1 MINLKLYD
9 RDYTIVTSFE
19 NKEYSK
25 ILELE
30 KIDDNISLGLNTRTI
45 LFREYPKAIRHNQS
59 LFPNNYLDIVDLDD
73 HQSIQSNIDCFLS
86 EIDNSIIKKEA
97 DILDFINKRTKA
109 FYFIGSIFNYYDFG
123 HHEAFIFPE
132 FQLGNQYKVDYLL
145 IGKNSSGYSFIFV
158 ELEDPLKQITLKNGN
173 LGNSLRKGIDQTKD
187 WKRFLEVNY
196 SNFQETL
203 KHKYKNPNL
212 QLPDEFYTL
221 DPTRNHFVVVA
232 GLRRNFQENTR
243 RIAREHLS
251 EQKIRILHYEN
262 LYDSTQSIMEQ
273 RNY

>member
-1 MINLKLYD
+1 MTNLNLYD
-9 RDYTIVTSFE
+9 RDYNIVDSFE
-19 NKEYSK
+19 EQEYSK

-30 KIDDNISLGLNTRTI
+30 KIDSDISIGLNTRKN

-73 HQSIQSNIDCFLS
+73 KQSIQSNIDCLLS
-86 EIDNSIIKKEA
+86 EINNSILKKET

-145 IGKNSSGYSFIFV
+145 IGKNSSGYSFIFI

-173 LGNSLRKGIDQTKD
+173 SGNSLRKGIDQTKD
-187 WKRFLEVNY
+187 WKRFLETNY
-196 SNFQETL
+196 DNFQQTL
-203 KHKYKNPNL
+203 KNKYKNPKL
-212 QLPDEFYTL
+212 QLPDEFYTF

-232 GLRRNFQENTR
+232 GLRSNFQESTR

-251 EQKIRILHYEN
+251 EQNIRILHYEN
-262 LYDSTQSIMEQ
+262 LYDSAQAIIEQ
-273 RNY
+273 KNY